1 MEGGGRNNATRIT
14 ELGEGRG
21 GETRP
26 GGEAEKKK
34 DEDENEK
41 DEGTG
46 MRGVTQEHAD
56 D

>member
-1 MEGGGRNNATRIT
+1 MQQGLPSWGREG
-14 ELGEGRG
+14 G

-34 DEDENEK
+34 DVDENEK

-46 MRGVTQEHAD
+46 IRGVTQEHAD